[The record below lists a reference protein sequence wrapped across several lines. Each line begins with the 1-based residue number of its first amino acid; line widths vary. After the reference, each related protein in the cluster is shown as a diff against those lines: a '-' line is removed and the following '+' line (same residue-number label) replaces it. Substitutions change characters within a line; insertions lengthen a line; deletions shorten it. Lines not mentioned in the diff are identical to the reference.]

1 MKFIK
6 LFLTIP
12 ILIGNILISQS
23 QSYMVFK
30 DDHMYVCRS
39 EGDGTELMRD
49 ESASRVIQFA
59 IDMNNANGD
68 NKVLLGKGSFSL
80 EMPLKMK
87 ENTWLHGKQRGTVLL
102 VLDPVNNGIEVTRAD
117 NVKISD
123 LTIISAD
130 NFNSLSGIF
139 GEESQNCII
148 QDVHIYGFV
157 KSGISFSDNSSG
169 FKINRCTFIGNEQS
183 HIYLERNGKNDHDQS
198 QISNCTFYCGGYGI
212 IAKRGTSISKGLKIT
227 DNIFAQI
234 KGMAVD
240 SDFDSTEITGNK
252 LYWIGLD
259 GMRVGGE
266 GFMISGNINSW
277 IRGHGLVL
285 DSAKNGIISVNN
297 FTDLGV
303 RSRNGFRKSGVA
315 IYRSSG
321 NSILGNSIWNFG
333 DQGCLEY
340 AVYEQSDCSNNVIK
354 GNAGWFH
361 ANPKAFRL
369 KGQNT
374 LAEYNTENKGEYRYD
389 DYWDYT
395 MKYGYAAEKFLVGL
409 YRKEKN
415 SSILINDYT
424 QQLIGPGIPFL
435 KTNKVLIESRD
446 MFEQLISIKD
456 NAPRKFGWNGSDLQV
471 WEIKT
476 SGNSGNYYT
485 ISNVETKQL
494 LECRGMAENSRLT
507 LGKENK
513 IVTDAQLWEFI
524 DGGSGYFIIRN
535 KLSGKVIES
544 QGLSN
549 YSWNENNVFYL
560 GQPITVSEYQ
570 GRKTQMWR
578 FSEPFPAYV
587 YNK

>member
-1 MKFIK
+1 MKFLK
-6 LFLTIP
+6 LILTNTFLIVS
-12 ILIGNILISQS
+12 ILLSYSQT
-23 QSYMVFK
+23 YMIYK
-30 DDHMYVCRS
+30 DNHMYVCMW
-39 EGDGTELMRD
+39 EEDGKEIMRD
-49 ESASRVIQFA
+49 NSASNVIQFA
-59 IDMNNANGD
+59 IDKSHENGT
-68 NKVLLGKGSFSL
+68 NEVLLGKGSFSL
-80 EMPLKMK
+80 EMPVRMK
-87 ENTWLHGKQRGTVLL
+87 ENTWLRGKNRGTELII
-102 VLDPVNNGIEVTRAD
+102 LDPDKNGIEIIKAD
-117 NVKISD
+117 NAKISD

-130 NFNSLSGIF
+130 NFNSLSGIY
-139 GEESQNCII
+139 GDRSKYCLI
-148 QDVHIYGFV
+148 QDIHIYGFTR
-157 KSGISFSDNSSG
+157 SGILFSDSFLG
-169 FKINRCTFIGNEQS
+169 FKINRCTFIDNEQA
-183 HIYLERNGKNDHDQS
+183 HIYLEKNGTNEPGHS

-212 IAKRGTSISKGLKIT
+212 KARRGTKISKGLKIT

-234 KGMAVD
+234 RGMAID
-240 SDFDSTEITGNK
+240 SDYDSTIITGNK

-259 GMRVGGE
+259 GMRIGGE
-266 GFMISGNINSW
+266 GFLISGNINSW

-285 DSAKNGIISVNN
+285 DSAKNGIVSGNN

-303 RSRNGFRKSGVA
+303 RSRNGIQKCGVA
-315 IYRSSG
+315 IYRSSD

-333 DQGCLEY
+333 DQGYLEY
-340 AVYEQSDCSNNVIK
+340 AIYEQSDCSNNVIK

-409 YRKEKN
+409 YGKEKN

-471 WEIKT
+471 WEIKS

-485 ISNVETKQL
+485 INNVETKQL

-513 IVTDAQLWEFI
+513 TVTDAQLWEFI

-535 KLSGKVIES
+535 KLCGKVIES